1 MKYFVKGI
9 SGVMFDEKCRHTVI
23 ESNRFGDVKLEI
35 WFFDDFSQVGT
46 GFVGPATTT
55 PGGPEITDGGDVGG
69 GVQPGGGGWLAA
81 EVVGGIRKNI
91 LIVESMEHKWNKLSL
106 ITVGTA
112 TVLGTSGVAFDQA
125 AARFSANNFPKA
137 AKVCQF
143 ASECKNCAKSLNIV
157 INETFHV

>member
-9 SGVMFDEKCRHTVI
+9 SGVMFDEKCVI

-69 GVQPGGGGWLAA
+69 GIQPGGGGWLAA

-91 LIVESMEHKWNKLSL
+91 LLLEIMEHVK
-106 ITVGTA
+106 
-112 TVLGTSGVAFDQA
+112 
-125 AARFSANNFPKA
+125 
-137 AKVCQF
+137 
-143 ASECKNCAKSLNIV
+143 
-157 INETFHV
+157 